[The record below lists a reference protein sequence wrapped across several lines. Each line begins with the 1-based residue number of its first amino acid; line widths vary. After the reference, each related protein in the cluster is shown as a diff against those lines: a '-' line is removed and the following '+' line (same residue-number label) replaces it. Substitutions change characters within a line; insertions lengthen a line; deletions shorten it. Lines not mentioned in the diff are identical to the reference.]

1 MGGGNKSRIEEI
13 IRLMRLLEEI
23 SKSIGKHASDI
34 AEEIR
39 TSGKSAPFVK
49 EVIRYLDNDHGEKEK
64 TEDDRLLATF
74 LLEKID
80 PNVGAYIRSILAGRN
95 PNGFRNRIG
104 RYGS

>member
-13 IRLMRLLEEI
+13 IRLMRLLGEV
-23 SKSIGKHASDI
+23 SKSIGKHASNI

-39 TSGKSAPFVK
+39 TSGKGASFVK
-49 EVIRYLDNDHGEKEK
+49 EAIKYLDNDNGEKEK
-64 TEDDRLLATF
+64 TEEDKLLATF

-95 PNGFRNRIG
+95 LNGFRNRIG